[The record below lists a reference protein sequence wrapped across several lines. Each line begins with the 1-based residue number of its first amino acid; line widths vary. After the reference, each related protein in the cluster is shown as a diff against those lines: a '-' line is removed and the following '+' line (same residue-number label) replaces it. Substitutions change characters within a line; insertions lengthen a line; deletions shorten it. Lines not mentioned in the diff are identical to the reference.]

1 MYIKPLLIFI
11 VFLFVAGL
19 SFAQIDST
27 NLSTEEEV
35 DTVII
40 KKADYIIRK
49 EVYIDEPKAYS
60 RYLTFYGAPVYYASY
75 YDVCEDCRDFLTN
88 QKRAIDPLLSYRVGL
103 NFSFTKKKIYITPGI
118 AYTSIREKFI
128 AIDSLEQFNL
138 FNHYNYLDLSLA
150 AGYQLGSGKLSCI
163 VQGYGVVSRL
173 LSADGKIIS
182 TEDFKS
188 VNPIKTDNFKTY
200 VFSLGLGF
208 RLGYKL
214 SERLQLIV
222 EPGYR
227 FNITTVTKSKTPYVQ
242 QRNLFSAEVGVSY
255 AF

>member
-1 MYIKPLLIFI
+1 MYIKSLLISI

-27 NLSTEEEV
+27 KLSIEEV
-35 DTVII
+35 DTIII

-49 EVYIDEPKAYS
+49 EVYIDEPKEYS
-60 RYLTFYGAPVYYASY
+60 RFLTVYGAPVYYTSY
-75 YDVCEDCRDFLTN
+75 YDVCQDCKDFLTN
-88 QKRAIDPLLSYRVGL
+88 QKKAIDPLLSYRVGL
-103 NFSFTKKKIYITPGI
+103 NLSFTKKKIYITPGV
-118 AYTSIREKFI
+118 AFTSIREKFI
-128 AIDSLEQFNL
+128 ASDSLEQFNL
-138 FNHYNYLDLSLA
+138 VNHYNYLDVSLA
-150 AGYQLGSGKLSCI
+150 AGYKVGNGKLSGI
-163 VQGYGVVSRL
+163 IQGYGIVSKL
-173 LSADGKIIS
+173 MEAKGKIIS
-182 TEDFKS
+182 TKNFTS
-188 VNPIKTDNFKTY
+188 VNSIETGNFKTY
-200 VFSLGLGF
+200 VFSLGLGV

-242 QRNLFSAEVGVSY
+242 QRNLFSTEIGLSY